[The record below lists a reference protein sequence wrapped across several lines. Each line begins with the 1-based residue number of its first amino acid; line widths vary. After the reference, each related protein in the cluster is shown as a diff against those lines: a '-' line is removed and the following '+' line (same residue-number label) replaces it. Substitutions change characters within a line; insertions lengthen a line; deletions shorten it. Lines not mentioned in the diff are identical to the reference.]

1 MEDLTSAFRKY
12 DLEDIKTEYIS
23 SLSGSNLRE
32 PLPEYVGGCKVQLLI
47 GIKNSHLVPVLIKTL
62 DSGVGVY
69 RSPFKDIFGSRI
81 IFAGPHASFTRGNR
95 GIREEVSLA
104 VFHIYQRREQIR
116 TGTQIPHLIVGDK
129 ETGAGVH
136 PTPLSRTDFIQL
148 GADPGPD
155 LTAHNSQA
163 QYTGLEAHVC
173 RIKGDQIPIARM
185 RELINQDDPEG
196 LISVRCSS
204 CAVCITCRKSP
215 RTNAIFL
222 QESREQEVIE
232 KSVSINL
239 EKATVQ
245 VKLPFMMDP
254 VPFLRKKH
262 GADNNFK
269 QASSVLRSQCKK
281 PEEDR
286 VPLYHVD
293 GTRNLT
299 DLLTK
304 DHDIKVEQ
312 MSIGSPWQDGEPCM
326 KLDFKDMP
334 LSIYEMLSLDKKS
347 QEEVQNE
354 CFSELFLPESQKI
367 SINFVPDP
375 GPSGPKEARVW
386 SEFIINPIRLGWM
399 KTIRILNIV
408 LKFKDVVKH
417 KTFHGYSVV
426 ECRRCLDVE
435 RNDPRDNHQKS
446 KDILFKYESRVVL
459 KTLSNKQLSNFTE
472 NEGTLYFHS
481 RISNENP
488 FKFKDLD
495 RIPFF
500 DAQIIRNPLP
510 VVMKD
515 SPLLYSLVISIHCRS
530 TPHPGIEK
538 TVREVFKEMFVI
550 GGLREL
556 LRNRS
561 LEGAGIEIERTPHL
575 ERMLEKSTEIY
586 TVWCSIFMD
595 NIHELMVKPDKWDI
609 TGIQPKLEDI
619 VMVIF
624 NDSGYSKEQRVWI
637 LGRVT
642 QVQPRKITIEYVSKV
657 SIQGI
662 LTLDS
667 VSGNPR
673 DISILFSTE
682 ELFINTPEHFKN
694 LFNQD

>member
-1 MEDLTSAFRKY
+1 M
-12 DLEDIKTEYIS
+12 
-23 SLSGSNLRE
+23 
-32 PLPEYVGGCKVQLLI
+32 
-47 GIKNSHLVPVLIKTL
+47 
-62 DSGVGVY
+62 
-69 RSPFKDIFGSRI
+69 
-81 IFAGPHASFTRGNR
+81 
-95 GIREEVSLA
+95 
-104 VFHIYQRREQIR
+104 
-116 TGTQIPHLIVGDK
+116 
-129 ETGAGVH
+129 
-136 PTPLSRTDFIQL
+136 
-148 GADPGPD
+148 
-155 LTAHNSQA
+155 
-163 QYTGLEAHVC
+163 C

-222 QESREQEVIE
+222 
-232 KSVSINL
+232 
-239 EKATVQ
+239 
-245 VKLPFMMDP
+245 
-254 VPFLRKKH
+254 RKKH

-269 QASSVLRSQCKK
+269 QASSVFRSQCKK

-299 DLLTK
+299 DLLTQ

-312 MSIGSPWQDGEPCM
+312 VSIGSPWQDGEPCM

-347 QEEVQNE
+347 QEGVQNE
-354 CFSELFLPESQKI
+354 CFSEFFLPESQKI

-386 SEFIINPIRLGWM
+386 SEFIIDPIRLGWM

-408 LKFKDVVKH
+408 LKFKDVVKN

-435 RNDPRDNHQKS
+435 RKDPRDNNQKS

-500 DAQIIRNPLP
+500 DAQIIRSILP

-530 TPHPGIEK
+530 TPHLG
-538 TVREVFKEMFVI
+538 
-550 GGLREL
+550 
-556 LRNRS
+556 
-561 LEGAGIEIERTPHL
+561 
-575 ERMLEKSTEIY
+575 RMLEKNREIY
-586 TVWCSIFMD
+586 TVWYSIFMD

-609 TGIQPKLEDI
+609 TGIQPKLDDI
-619 VMVIF
+619 VMFIF
-624 NDSGYSKEQRVWI
+624 NDSGYSKKQRVWK

-662 LTLDS
+662 STLGS
-667 VSGNPR
+667 VSRSPR
-673 DISILFSTE
+673 DISILFSTD
-682 ELFINTPEHFKN
+682 ELFINTPEHFKK
-694 LFNQD
+694 LFNQE